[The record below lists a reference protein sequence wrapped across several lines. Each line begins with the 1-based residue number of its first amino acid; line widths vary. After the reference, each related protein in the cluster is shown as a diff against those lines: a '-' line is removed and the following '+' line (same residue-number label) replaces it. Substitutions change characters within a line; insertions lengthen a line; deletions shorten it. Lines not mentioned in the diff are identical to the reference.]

1 MTKIE
6 IVHTNFREVFMK
18 KLILIVSFIL
28 STQLFAQD
36 CMIGEVKMFAGNFAP
51 RGWAKLHGQL
61 LPISS
66 NSALFS
72 ILGTQFG
79 GDGRTTFALPDMRGR
94 AAIGEGRGPGLSNIR
109 QGERLGRE
117 TTQLLP
123 SQMPVV
129 RGNAQLTQLVDTGDT
144 VKAGKARG
152 NGAAL
157 ELPVFEEAPV
167 TIPFQ
172 SFGGGQPVNVHQPSL
187 GINYIICLQGYY
199 PSRS

>member
-1 MTKIE
+1 
-6 IVHTNFREVFMK
+6 MK
-18 KLILIVSFIL
+18 KLILVLGFIL
-28 STQLFAQD
+28 STQSFAQD

-94 AAIGEGRGPGLSNIR
+94 AAIGEGNGPGLNLVR
-109 QGERLGRE
+109 QGQRLGTE
-117 TTQLLP
+117 TTTL
-123 SQMPVV
+123 SNRNMPNLSGTGILEVLMDTGNTV
-129 RGNAQLTQLVDTGDT
+129 TVAKTRGNQPGVKINVPERAEVQAVIEYTGQ
-144 VKAGKARG
+144 
-152 NGAAL
+152 N
-157 ELPVFEEAPV
+157 EEFE
-167 TIPFQ
+167 
-172 SFGGGQPVNVHQPSL
+172 NRQPSL
-187 GINYIICLQGYY
+187 GMNYIICLQGYY

>member
-1 MTKIE
+1 MTKVKV
-6 IVHTNFREVFMK
+6 VHTSFREVFMK
-18 KLILIVSFIL
+18 KLILIASFIL

-61 LPISS
+61 LSISS

-72 ILGTQFG
+72 ILGTQYG

-94 AAIGEGRGPGLSNIR
+94 AAIGEGQGPGLSNIR

-123 SQMPVV
+123 SQMPIV
-129 RGNAQLTQLVDTGDT
+129 RGNTQLTQLVDTGDT

-152 NGAAL
+152 NDAAL

-167 TIPFQ
+167 TVPFQ
-172 SFGGGQPVNVHQPSL
+172 SLGEGQPVNVHQPSL

>member
-1 MTKIE
+1 
-6 IVHTNFREVFMK
+6 MK
-18 KLILIVSFIL
+18 KLILVLGIIL
-28 STQLFAQD
+28 STQSFAQD

-94 AAIGEGRGPGLSNIR
+94 AAIGEGNGPGLNLVR
-109 QGERLGRE
+109 QGQKLGTE
-117 TTQLLP
+117 TTTL
-123 SQMPVV
+123 SNRNMPNLSGTGILEVLMDTENTV
-129 RGNAQLTQLVDTGDT
+129 TVAKTRGNQPGVKINVPERAEVQAVIEYTGL
-144 VKAGKARG
+144 
-152 NGAAL
+152 N
-157 ELPVFEEAPV
+157 EEFE
-167 TIPFQ
+167 
-172 SFGGGQPVNVHQPSL
+172 NRQPSL
-187 GINYIICLQGYY
+187 GMNYIICLQGYY